1 MNDVTIFLLYNTL
14 MHSNKF
20 LKPAV
25 LSLSF
30 LSVLSGAAVSPA
42 LGQIKIA
49 FPESS
54 DLAVQMILT
63 LPPLLVIP
71 VSLFSGRL
79 AMVFRKR
86 QLLFVG
92 LVIYMLGGL
101 GGGFV
106 NSMPMLLVTR
116 ALLGIGNG
124 VIAPLSLS
132 LIADFYKG
140 NERANTMGLSSSMA
154 TLSGIIMP
162 LISGWLAV
170 YNWRYAFACYLVSL
184 VACILVWKFLPEPPK
199 SEKVVGEKVRLP
211 GSVWVLGFF
220 TFLLM
225 VVFYLLPT
233 RAALFLQETGI
244 GNAGQSGLVIAA
256 LNVSAFLVG
265 LQFGKI
271 RARLKN
277 FTHTLGLLALGSG
290 LVIEYFADSLG
301 IVMLGMF
308 IAGLGIGT
316 LMPTI
321 FTETANRVPDRLNA
335 PALSVINSSLY
346 LGQFA
351 TPLVFAGIA
360 AIFQI
365 DDVRFKFLSGAMI
378 AFIAA
383 GFFLV
388 YAFKPQHVIK

>member
-1 MNDVTIFLLYNTL
+1 
-14 MHSNKF
+14 MHSQKF

-54 DLAVQMILT
+54 DLAIQMILT

-92 LVIYMLGGL
+92 LVIYILGGL

-132 LIADFYKG
+132 LIADFFKG
-140 NERANTMGLSSSMA
+140 DERANTMGLSSSMA

-184 VACILVWKFLPEPPK
+184 VACVLIWKFLPEPPK
-199 SEKVVGEKVRLP
+199 SERVIGEKSRLP

-290 LVIEYFADSLG
+290 LAIEYFADSLG

-365 DDVRFKFLSGAMI
+365 DDVRFKFLSGAAM

-383 GFFLV
+383 GCFLV
-388 YAFKPQHVIK
+388 YALKLQRSKK

>member
-1 MNDVTIFLLYNTL
+1 
-14 MHSNKF
+14 MHSHKF

-54 DLAVQMILT
+54 DLAIQMILT

-92 LVIYMLGGL
+92 LVIYILGGL

-132 LIADFYKG
+132 LIADFFKG
-140 NERANTMGLSSSMA
+140 DERANTMGLSSSMA

-184 VACILVWKFLPEPPK
+184 FACILIWKFLPEPPK
-199 SEKVVGEKVRLP
+199 SERVIGEKSRLP

-290 LVIEYFADSLG
+290 LAIEYFADSLG

-365 DDVRFKFLSGAMI
+365 EDVRFKFLSGAFI
-378 AFIAA
+378 AFLAA
-383 GFFLV
+383 GCFLV
-388 YAFKPQHVIK
+388 YALKLQHSKT

>member
-1 MNDVTIFLLYNTL
+1 
-14 MHSNKF
+14 MHSQKF

-54 DLAVQMILT
+54 DLAIQMILT

-92 LVIYMLGGL
+92 LVIYILGGL

-132 LIADFYKG
+132 LIADFFKG
-140 NERANTMGLSSSMA
+140 DERANTMGLSSSMA

-184 VACILVWKFLPEPPK
+184 VACVLIWKFLPEPPK
-199 SEKVVGEKVRLP
+199 SERVIGDKSRLP

-290 LVIEYFADSLG
+290 LAIEYFADSLG

-365 DDVRFKFLSGAMI
+365 DDVRFKFLSGAAM

-383 GFFLV
+383 GCFLV
-388 YAFKPQHVIK
+388 YALKLQRSKK

>member
-1 MNDVTIFLLYNTL
+1 
-14 MHSNKF
+14 MHSQKF

-54 DLAVQMILT
+54 DLAIQMILT

-92 LVIYMLGGL
+92 LVIYILGGL

-132 LIADFYKG
+132 LIADFFKG
-140 NERANTMGLSSSMA
+140 DERANTMGLSSSMA

-184 VACILVWKFLPEPPK
+184 VACVLIWKFLPEPPK
-199 SEKVVGEKVRLP
+199 SERVIGDKSRLP

-290 LVIEYFADSLG
+290 LAIEYFADTLG

-365 DDVRFKFLSGAMI
+365 DDVRFKFLSGAAM

-383 GFFLV
+383 GCFLV
-388 YAFKPQHVIK
+388 YALKLQRSKK

>member
-1 MNDVTIFLLYNTL
+1 
-14 MHSNKF
+14 MHASKL

-49 FPESS
+49 FPDSS
-54 DLAVQMILT
+54 DLAIQMIMT

-79 AMVFRKR
+79 SMIFRKR

-92 LVIYMLGGL
+92 LVIYILGGV

-132 LIADFYKG
+132 LIADFFKG
-140 NERANTMGLSSSMA
+140 DERANTMGLSSSMA

-184 VACILVWKFLPEPPK
+184 FACVLIWKFLPEPPK
-199 SEKVVGEKVRLP
+199 TERVVGEKVRLP
-211 GSVWVLGFF
+211 GNVWVLGFF

-271 RARLKN
+271 RSRLKN

-290 LVIEYFADSLG
+290 LAIEYFAESLG

-321 FTETANRVPDRLNA
+321 FNETANRVPDRLNA

-365 DDVRFKFLSGAMI
+365 EDVRFKFLSGALM
-378 AFIAA
+378 AFFAA
-383 GFFLV
+383 GCFLV
-388 YAFKPQHVIK
+388 YALKLQPSKT

>member
-1 MNDVTIFLLYNTL
+1 
-14 MHSNKF
+14 MHPQKF

-54 DLAVQMILT
+54 DLAIQMILT

-92 LVIYMLGGL
+92 LVIYILGGL

-132 LIADFYKG
+132 LIADFFKG
-140 NERANTMGLSSSMA
+140 DERANTMGLSSSMA

-184 VACILVWKFLPEPPK
+184 FACVLIWKFLPEPPK
-199 SEKVVGEKVRLP
+199 SERVIGGKSRLP

-225 VVFYLLPT
+225 VVFFLLPT

-244 GNAGQSGLVIAA
+244 G
-256 LNVSAFLVG
+256 
-265 LQFGKI
+265 
-271 RARLKN
+271 
-277 FTHTLGLLALGSG
+277 
-290 LVIEYFADSLG
+290 
-301 IVMLGMF
+301 
-308 IAGLGIGT
+308 
-316 LMPTI
+316 
-321 FTETANRVPDRLNA
+321 
-335 PALSVINSSLY
+335 
-346 LGQFA
+346 
-351 TPLVFAGIA
+351 
-360 AIFQI
+360 
-365 DDVRFKFLSGAMI
+365 
-378 AFIAA
+378 
-383 GFFLV
+383 
-388 YAFKPQHVIK
+388 

>member
-1 MNDVTIFLLYNTL
+1 
-14 MHSNKF
+14 MHSHKF

-54 DLAVQMILT
+54 DLAIQMILT

-92 LVIYMLGGL
+92 LVIYILGGL

-132 LIADFYKG
+132 LIADFFKG
-140 NERANTMGLSSSMA
+140 DERANTMGLSSSMA

-184 VACILVWKFLPEPPK
+184 FACILIWKFLPEPQK
-199 SEKVVGEKVRLP
+199 SERVIGEKSRLP
-211 GSVWVLGFF
+211 GRVWVLGFF

-290 LVIEYFADSLG
+290 LAIEYFADSLG

-365 DDVRFKFLSGAMI
+365 EDVRFKFLSGAFI
-378 AFIAA
+378 AFLAA
-383 GFFLV
+383 GCFLV
-388 YAFKPQHVIK
+388 YALKLQHSKT

>member
-1 MNDVTIFLLYNTL
+1 
-14 MHSNKF
+14 MHNSK
-20 LKPAV
+20 LIKPAI

-42 LGQIKIA
+42 LGQIRLA
-49 FPESS
+49 FPNAS
-54 DLAVQMILT
+54 DLAIQMILT

-92 LVIYMLGGL
+92 LVIYILGGL
-101 GGGFV
+101 GGGFA
-106 NSMPMLLVTR
+106 NSLTMLLVTR

-124 VIAPLSLS
+124 VVAPLSLS
-132 LIADFYKG
+132 LIADFYEG
-140 NERANTMGLSSSMA
+140 NERANTMGLSSAMA
-154 TLSGIIMP
+154 TLSGVIMP

-170 YNWRYAFACYLVSL
+170 FSWRYAFACYLVSL
-184 VACILVWKFLPEPPK
+184 PVCFLIWRFLPEPQK
-199 SEKVVGEKVRLP
+199 TEKTEGESNRLP
-211 GSVWVLGFF
+211 GVVWLFGFL

-244 GNAGQSGLVIAA
+244 GNSGQSGLVIAA

-271 RARLKN
+271 RSLLKN
-277 FTHTLGLLALGSG
+277 FTHFVGLVALGIG
-290 LVIEYFADSLG
+290 LAVQFFAASLEV
-301 IVMLGMF
+301 VMLGMF
-308 IAGLGIGT
+308 IAGIGIGS

-321 FTETANRVPDRLNA
+321 FTETANRVPANLNS

-360 AIFQI
+360 VVFQVE
-365 DDVRFKFLSGAMI
+365 DVRFKFMSAAVM
-378 AFIAA
+378 AFAA
-383 GFFLV
+383 AAVFLV
-388 YAFKPQHVIK
+388 GAIKSTNRNTKKDKVTSTNNK